1 MSWKKIGVTSG
12 YVMVGT
18 VATQLLQWVI
28 MTGIAHLDGPK
39 TLGIYALAQS
49 FATPIQY
56 LSYLSIRQRYLTLQ
70 VVDQHISDFLFL
82 RATAPAAAFL
92 IALLLIFITSG
103 DSTLTFIC
111 ASLFLLKYIEG
122 FYDIIYARMQ
132 QQGEAKQ
139 LAKLAIVRSFVSGL
153 IFLLFYYFTRNLYG
167 SMFVVAIQQTIIL
180 FFVREYFHDTVDHHA
195 AHRTYMATLHHRLRL
210 AIELAPMTASLV
222 IMSFNTSVPRFFL
235 SSMVGIPELGRFAAV
250 GSLTSLGA
258 IAVGAVGQTLLQPL
272 AAAVKAQDERSFWE
286 KIILPMLLVI
296 FLCITAAIVLHFCG
310 SMVMGI
316 IYGPAFKTSG
326 SLLVSGTLGAGTVF
340 SASIACNGIFAANL
354 KRPLFWCQTSTV
366 IVTII
371 STLAL
376 VPVLGVQG
384 AFVAIGLSG
393 IFQTIVCIV
402 ILRRFWAACRHHQA
416 RSLVQAAV

>member
-49 FATPIQY
+49 FATPIQG

-82 RATAPAAAFL
+82 RATVPAAAFI
-92 IALLLIFITSG
+92 IALLSIFLISG
-103 DSTLTFIC
+103 DSTLTFVC

-132 QQGEAKQ
+132 QQGNAKQ
-139 LAKLAIVRSFVSGL
+139 LAKLAIVRSFVSGI
-153 IFLLFYYFTRNLYG
+153 IFLLFYYFSRSLYE
-167 SMFVVAIQQTIIL
+167 SMFVVAIQQSIIL
-180 FFVREYFHDTVDHHA
+180 FFVREYFRDVVDGPA
-195 AHRTYMATLHHRLRL
+195 ARGTYMSTLRYRLHL

-235 SSMVGIPELGRFAAV
+235 SNMVGITELGRFAAV
-250 GSLTSLGA
+250 GSLTALGA

-272 AAAVKAQDERSFWE
+272 AAAVKAQDEKSFWL
-286 KIILPMLLVI
+286 KITLPMLLVSV
-296 FLCITAAIVLHFCG
+296 LCMAAAIVLCFCG

-326 SLLVSGTLGAGTVF
+326 SLLVWGTLGAGTVF
-340 SASIACNGIFAANL
+340 SASIAFNGIFAANL

-393 IFQTIVCIV
+393 IFQTSVCII
-402 ILRRFWAACRHHQA
+402 ILRRFWAAYRHHPA
-416 RSLVQAAV
+416 TPLAQAAI